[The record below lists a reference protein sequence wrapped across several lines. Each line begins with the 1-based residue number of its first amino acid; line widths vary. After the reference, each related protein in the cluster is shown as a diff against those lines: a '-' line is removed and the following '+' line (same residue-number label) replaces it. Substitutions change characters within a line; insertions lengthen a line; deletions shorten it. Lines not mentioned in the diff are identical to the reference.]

1 MTETPMRMLNKRLFS
16 LKIRK
21 LQTMLLVISLS
32 VGTGTL
38 PTKTSAEEHSLTE
51 QNSEKYTWNLA
62 DIYPSQADFDKDYET
77 VSKMLSKISAYRG
90 TLSKKTKL
98 VEFLQLNET
107 ISRKI
112 EKLSLYAHLK
122 QDLNIEDKKAAH
134 LKAKIEKLVSEYA
147 TATAFMEPEILAM
160 PKNKLNAL
168 KKSRELKQY
177 ARYIE
182 SVMKR
187 KQHTLSKKEEALLA
201 KLAPIMNDPEN
212 IYNNASRGDY
222 APAVIKNA
230 NGTSIKLTEGNY
242 LAELEHPDRE
252 YRKRVFKAFFDSYQS
267 IKNTS
272 AATLYA
278 SVKADE
284 LYAKARRYKSSLHAA
299 LSADDV
305 PEHVFTNLLSSV
317 NENLHYLHRYIEL
330 RKNVLH
336 IDKVHGYDMYVPL
349 VNEAVAKKMKFP
361 IKEAQTVI
369 LEGLKPLGKEYVAN
383 VKYAFEHRWLDV
395 FPRDKKYTGG
405 YNTSAY
411 DTHPFILL
419 NYDNSLDEML
429 TIAHEIGHA
438 MNSLYTNKK
447 QPYYNSGQS
456 IFTAE
461 VASTANELLMMN
473 YLLGKAKTDEEKL
486 YLLNKQID
494 QIRGTVY
501 TQVMYSEFEKA
512 IHDKVLH
519 GESLTAEEL
528 NDLWLQLLGKYYG
541 NAYQTDKEAGLGW
554 LRVPHFYDR
563 FYVYKY
569 ATAIAAAYELVKQM
583 NEDKTGAATKRY
595 LEFLSAG
602 TSDEPLS
609 LLKKAGVDMTSS
621 EPITN
626 LLRYFGSLVE
636 EMEQI
641 LRKQG
646 KIK

>member
-1 MTETPMRMLNKRLFS
+1 
-16 LKIRK
+16 
-21 LQTMLLVISLS
+21 MLLVISLS
-32 VGTGTL
+32 AGIAL
-38 PTKTSAEEHSLTE
+38 PTKISAEEQQSTE
-51 QNSEKYTWNLA
+51 QNIEKYTWNLA
-62 DIYPSQADFDKDYET
+62 DIYPSQTDFDKDFEA
-77 VSKMLSKISAYRG
+77 VSKMLAKISAYQG
-90 TLSKKTKL
+90 KLSKKTKF

-134 LKAKIEKLVSEYA
+134 LKARTEKLVSEYA
-147 TATAFMEPEILAM
+147 AAAAFMEPEILAM

-168 KKSRELKQY
+168 KKSQY

-182 SVMKR
+182 SIVKR
-187 KQHTLSKKEEALLA
+187 KRHTLSKKEEALLA
-201 KLAPIMNDPEN
+201 KLAPMMNDPEN

-222 APAVIKNA
+222 TPAVIKKA
-230 NGTSIKLTEGNY
+230 NGKSIKLTGGNY
-242 LAELEHPDRE
+242 LAELEHTNRE
-252 YRKRVFKAFFDSYQS
+252 YRKRVFKAFFTSYQV

-317 NENLHYLHRYIEL
+317 NDNLHYLHRYIEL

-361 IKEAQTVI
+361 IEQAQTVI
-369 LEGLKPLGKEYVAN
+369 LEGLKPLGKEYVTN

-447 QPYYNSGQS
+447 QPYYHSGQS

-494 QIRGTVY
+494 QIKGTVY

-512 IHDKVLH
+512 IHDKVRR

-528 NDLWLQLLGKYYG
+528 NDLWLKLLGKYHG
-541 NAYQTDKEAGLGW
+541 NAYQTDEEAALGW
-554 LRVPHFYDR
+554 LRIPHFYDQ

-583 NEDKTGAATKRY
+583 NEDETGGATKRY
-595 LEFLSAG
+595 LQFLSAG
-602 TSDEPLS
+602 TSAEPLS
-609 LLKKAGVDMTSS
+609 LLKKAGVDMTSP

-626 LLRYFGSLVE
+626 LLHYFGSLVE